1 MFIYRYEH
9 NYGISIFMKIWVDAD
24 ACPVVIKEI
33 LFKAAERTKILTTL
47 VANHPIR
54 IPPSRV
60 IHFMQV
66 NSGFDIADDEIVK
79 RVAKNDLVI
88 TSDIPLADEV
98 ISKAAI
104 ALSPRGEL
112 FTKENI
118 KSRLNIRDF
127 MDTMRASGVQT
138 GGPPPLSQSDRQL
151 FANHL
156 DSILMRYQKSQQL

>member
-1 MFIYRYEH
+1 
-9 NYGISIFMKIWVDAD
+9 MKIWVDAD

-33 LFKAAERTKILTTL
+33 LFKAAERTRIQTTL

-54 IPPSRV
+54 IPPSKV
-60 IHFMQV
+60 ISFMQV
-66 NSGFDIADDEIVK
+66 SSGFDIADDEIVK
-79 RVAKNDLVI
+79 RVHSDDLVI
-88 TSDIPLADEV
+88 TSDIPLASEV
-98 ISKAAI
+98 IDKSAL

-112 FTKENI
+112 YTKENI

-138 GGPPPLSQSDRQL
+138 GGPAALNQSDRQA

-156 DSILMRYQKSQQL
+156 DTIITKFQQRKK

>member
-1 MFIYRYEH
+1 
-9 NYGISIFMKIWVDAD
+9 MKIWVDAD

-33 LFKAAERTKILTTL
+33 LFKAADRAKIETTL
-47 VANHPIR
+47 VANHYIKT
-54 IPPSRV
+54 PPSKF
-60 IHFMQV
+60 ITFMQV
-66 NSGFDIADDEIVK
+66 SSGFDVADDEIVK
-79 RVAKNDLVI
+79 KVTEGDLVI

-98 ISKAAI
+98 IDKLGQ

-127 MDTMRASGVQT
+127 MDTMRASGVNT
-138 GGPPPLSQSDRQL
+138 GGPPALSQSDRQT

-156 DSILMRYQKSQQL
+156 DKIITKSQK

>member
-1 MFIYRYEH
+1 M
-9 NYGISIFMKIWVDAD
+9 NIWVDAD

-33 LFKAAERTKILTTL
+33 LFKAAERTKIQTTL
-47 VANHPIR
+47 VANHHIK

-66 NSGFDIADDEIVK
+66 SSGFDIADDEIVK
-79 RVAKNDLVI
+79 RVEKGDLVI

-98 ISKAAI
+98 ITKFAV

-127 MDTMRASGVQT
+127 MDTMRASGMQS
-138 GGPPPLSQSDRQL
+138 GGPPPLSQSDRQT

-156 DSILMRYQKSQQL
+156 DTILMRYQKSKR

>member
-1 MFIYRYEH
+1 
-9 NYGISIFMKIWVDAD
+9 MKIWVDAD

-33 LFKAAERTKILTTL
+33 LFKAADRTKISTTL
-47 VANHPIR
+47 VANHHIR
-54 IPPSRV
+54 IPPSPH
-60 IHFMQV
+60 ISFMQV
-66 NSGFDIADDEIVK
+66 SNGFDVADDEIVK
-79 RVAKNDLVI
+79 RINEGDLVI

-98 ISKAAI
+98 ITKAGI

-112 FTKENI
+112 YTKENI

-138 GGPPPLSQSDRQL
+138 GGPAALSQTDRQN

-156 DSILMRYQKSQQL
+156 DKIITQHQQSSN